1 MASTSRTIVLIHGYG
16 FVSRIWNP
24 VEEAFIGYNVV
35 RLSLPGFGDDPFS
48 GPYSIESLAMHFW
61 EELESQGESTVH
73 LVGHS
78 MGGYV
83 CMEMLAQQPDRVASL
98 CLLHSHVFADSE
110 EKKKARTA
118 ILEEI
123 QTTGREAFVRR
134 MIGSMV
140 FDKTLH
146 ATLIENLIDRGL
158 LYGDD
163 AWYNGTTGPGQ
174 HFDIARMRAIEQRRV
189 VLRCA
194 NSGVTGAIAPD
205 GSTLAQ
211 IPVMQQGACNLTVR
225 TSSLRTVYGRIGD
238 VIPPLGLLLSLILF
252 FTARFPAL
260 IRKMPFYPHS

>member
-48 GPYSIESLAMHFW
+48 GAYSIESLAMHFW

-146 ATLIENLIDRGL
+146 ATLIENLITRGL

-163 AWYNGTTGPGQ
+163 AWYNGTLAIRDRKDHADTLKNFPGPCLMIMGESDTAVPVSLAFKQAALVVHGKLIVYPNVGHLAMYENTAQHIDDLINFYRGQ
-174 HFDIARMRAIEQRRV
+174 
-189 VLRCA
+189 
-194 NSGVTGAIAPD
+194 
-205 GSTLAQ
+205 
-211 IPVMQQGACNLTVR
+211 
-225 TSSLRTVYGRIGD
+225 
-238 VIPPLGLLLSLILF
+238 
-252 FTARFPAL
+252 
-260 IRKMPFYPHS
+260 